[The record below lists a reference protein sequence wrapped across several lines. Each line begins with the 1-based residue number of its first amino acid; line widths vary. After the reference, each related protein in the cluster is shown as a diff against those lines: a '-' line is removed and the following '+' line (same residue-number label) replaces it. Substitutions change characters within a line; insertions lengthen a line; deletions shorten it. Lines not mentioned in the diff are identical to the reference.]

1 MDGITGSVAVVTG
14 AAQGNGKAIA
24 SGLARLGAKV
34 ALCDIQMEAVEAL
47 AEELTAAG
55 LVARPY
61 RLDVTDPEASRTVA
75 RAVATDFGP
84 VSILVNNAGIIR
96 RTLPDDET
104 FEADWSLVLR
114 VNADGPMYV
123 ARAFMDQLKATK
135 GRIVNLGSIMSL
147 SAGPGL
153 AAYAASKG
161 AVLQLTKALAHDF
174 APFGVRV
181 NAIAPGVIETPM
193 TEATRSNPDA
203 IGRFMAH
210 TPLKRPGQPD
220 ELVGPVLFLA
230 SHSSSYVTGVIL
242 PVDGG
247 YLAA

>member
-1 MDGITGSVAVVTG
+1 
-14 AAQGNGKAIA
+14 
-24 SGLARLGAKV
+24 
-34 ALCDIQMEAVEAL
+34 MEAVEAL
-47 AEELTAAG
+47 AEELTTAG
-55 LVARPY
+55 LNARPY

-75 RAVATDFGP
+75 RAVATDLGP
-84 VSILVNNAGIIR
+84 ASILVNNAGIIR
-96 RTLPDDET
+96 RTLPEDET
-104 FEADWSLVLR
+104 FEVDWSLVLR
-114 VNADGPMYV
+114 VNVDGPMHV
-123 ARAFMDQLKATK
+123 TRAFMDQLKSTK
-135 GRIVNLGSIMSL
+135 GRIVNLGSVMSV

-161 AVLQLTKALAHDF
+161 AVLQLTKALAHDL

-193 TEATRSNPDA
+193 TEATRANPDA

-230 SHSSSYVTGVIL
+230 SHWSSYVTGVIL

>member
-1 MDGITGSVAVVTG
+1 
-14 AAQGNGKAIA
+14 
-24 SGLARLGAKV
+24 
-34 ALCDIQMEAVEAL
+34 
-47 AEELTAAG
+47 
-55 LVARPY
+55 
-61 RLDVTDPEASRTVA
+61 
-75 RAVATDFGP
+75 
-84 VSILVNNAGIIR
+84 
-96 RTLPDDET
+96 
-104 FEADWSLVLR
+104 
-114 VNADGPMYV
+114 MYV